1 MKSLDQLQEMLN
13 TAFASIQYPEKPAGL
28 FDPIAYTMAQGGK
41 RLRPMMVLLAC
52 DTWSEEPERAINAA
66 IGIELFHNFTLIHD
80 DIMDDAPL
88 RRGKE
93 TVYKKWDAN
102 TAILSGDAMF
112 ALATEYMARVQSE
125 RTPDI
130 IRLFAKTAREVCE
143 GQQFDMEFET
153 SEKIGLC
160 DYLEMIRLKTAVL
173 LACSLETGALIGG
186 AEPDEAKILYD
197 FGIQLGLCFQ
207 IKDDY
212 LDLFGDEQL
221 FGKKTGG
228 DIRARKKT
236 YLFLKSMELAGKDT
250 REELSSLYHKNSG
263 KEEEIHRRIVDI
275 YLDLQIRE
283 IAQDEMERLFKHSI
297 EILNTLKIDVG
308 KKQRLSVFANNLL
321 NRIH

>member
-13 TAFASIQYPEKPAGL
+13 TTFDSIQYPEKPAGL
-28 FDPIAYTMAQGGK
+28 FDPIAYTMALGGK

-52 DTWSEEPERAINAA
+52 DTWSDQPEKAMNAA

-112 ALATEYMARVQSE
+112 ALATEYIARVQSD

-130 IRLFAKTAREVCE
+130 IRLFAQTAREVCE
-143 GQQFDMEFET
+143 GQQFDMDFET
-153 SEKIGLC
+153 SENIGLC

-236 YLFLKSMELAGKDT
+236 YLFLKSIELAGKDT
-250 REELSSLYHKNSG
+250 REELTRLYKKNSG
-263 KEEEIHRRIVDI
+263 IEEEIHRRIVDI

-283 IAQDEMERLFKHSI
+283 IAQDEMERLFKQSI
-297 EILNTLKIDVG
+297 EILNTLKIDAG

>member
-13 TAFASIQYPEKPAGL
+13 TAFDSIQYPEKPAGL
-28 FDPIAYTMAQGGK
+28 FDPIAYTMALGGK
-41 RLRPMMVLLAC
+41 RLRPMMVLRAC
-52 DTWSEEPERAINAA
+52 DTWSDQPEKAMNAA

-130 IRLFAKTAREVCE
+130 IRLFAQTAREVCE
-143 GQQFDMEFET
+143 GQQFDMDFET
-153 SEKIGLC
+153 SQNIGLC

-236 YLFLKSMELAGKDT
+236 YLFLKSMELAGRDT
-250 REELSSLYHKNSG
+250 REELSRLYKKNSG
-263 KEEEIHRRIVDI
+263 IEEEIHRRIVDI

-283 IAQDEMERLFKHSI
+283 IAQDEMERLFKQSI
-297 EILNTLKIDVG
+297 EILNTLKIDAG

>member
-13 TAFASIQYPEKPAGL
+13 TTFDSIQYPEKPAGL
-28 FDPIAYTMAQGGK
+28 FDPIAYTMALGGK

-52 DTWSEEPERAINAA
+52 DTWSDQPEKAMNAA

-112 ALATEYMARVQSE
+112 ALATEYIARVQSD

-130 IRLFAKTAREVCE
+130 IRLFAQTAREVCE
-143 GQQFDMEFET
+143 GQQFDMDFET
-153 SEKIGLC
+153 SENIGLC

-236 YLFLKSMELAGKDT
+236 YLFLKSIELAGKDT
-250 REELSSLYHKNSG
+250 REELTRLYKKNSG
-263 KEEEIHRRIVDI
+263 IEEEIHRRIVDI

-297 EILNTLKIDVG
+297 EILNTLKIDAG